1 MRSSANGRRNGGSR
15 GWRGWRGLTV
25 GLAAA
30 LALAAC
36 DTADRAADA
45 PNNTTRDRGKVSAA
59 AAPRA
64 TSSETAAAARAAGPP
79 GAAAPAGATRP
90 RVLVVG
96 TSLTAGLGLDPSDAY
111 PAVLQRKADSAGYAV
126 QIVNAGLSGETSAGL
141 ARRLDWLLREPA
153 AVVLIETGA
162 NDGLRGQDPDS
173 LRANLGRIVGAV
185 QARLPEA
192 HVVLVQMEAPP
203 NFGPAYTARFRA
215 VYAQVARETGATLA
229 PFLLADVAG
238 IRALNQGDG
247 IHPNEEGARRAAAT
261 LWPTLAP
268 LLQSLDQVGATR

>member
-1 MRSSANGRRNGGSR
+1 VRSGANERWNGGC
-15 GWRGWRGLTV
+15 GEWRRRAV
-25 GLAAA
+25 ALAAA

-36 DTADRAADA
+36 DADGRAADA
-45 PNNTTRDRGKVSAA
+45 SNNTTRDPAKVSAA
-59 AAPRA
+59 APRA
-64 TSSETAAAARAAGPP
+64 PSSEAASGSTAGTAATAGT
-79 GAAAPAGATRP
+79 TRP

-96 TSLTAGLGLDPSDAY
+96 TSLTAGLGLDPSEAY

-153 AVVLIETGA
+153 AVVVIETGA

-173 LRANLGRIVGAV
+173 LRANLRRIVGAV
-185 QARLPEA
+185 RARLPA
-192 HVVLVQMEAPP
+192 ARVVLVQMEAPP

-215 VYAQVARETGATLA
+215 VYAQVARETGATLT

-247 IHPNEEGARRAAAT
+247 IHPNEAGARRAAAT
-261 LWPTLAP
+261 LWPSLAP
-268 LLQSLDQVGATR
+268 ILDSLDQVGSTR